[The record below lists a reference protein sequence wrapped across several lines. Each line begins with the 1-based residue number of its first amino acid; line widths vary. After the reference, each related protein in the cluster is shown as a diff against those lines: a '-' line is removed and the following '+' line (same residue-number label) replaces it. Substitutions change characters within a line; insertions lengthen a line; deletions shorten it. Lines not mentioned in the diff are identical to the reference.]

1 MNVRIVF
8 YHIGQILRVIAA
20 FLVVPLFTSLVCGE
34 LTARLVCAFVVPM
47 LVCLG
52 IGFVLTRSK
61 PEDTSFYA
69 REGLLIVGF
78 SWIIISLL
86 GALPFAIGTFGDAE
100 FADLSFIDWFF
111 ESTSGFTTTGSSILH
126 ATDGGHQID
135 LMYDL
140 GYKGLLM
147 WRSLTHWLGGMGVL
161 VFVLAVLPSSSASGI
176 HLMQAESTG
185 PSIGK
190 LVSRMRSTARILYVI
205 YAVLTLVEILLLVI
219 GSAFDGQMNF
229 FHSVILS
236 LGTAGTGGFAA
247 TSGSVGD
254 FGLYVQ
260 IVVTVFMFLFGVN
273 FNLYYMV
280 LIGQV
285 LGVFK
290 REELRFYVLTLV
302 TSMILLTFSVWLGAD
317 RTAVAYSDS
326 FWSTLQYTSFTAV
339 SLMTSTGYAT
349 VDFTSWPTFAR
360 ALLLLLM
367 FIGASAGSTGGGFKC
382 SRFLI
387 LVKSAFVRCRK
398 IINPR
403 AVYAVKMDGKRLDDE
418 VVGSVSGYFV
428 VYTLI
433 LLLATLLISL
443 DVSALG
449 DNQLA
454 TAFSSALT
462 FLNNIGPGITKTVG
476 PSGDFFAFAPLTKL
490 LSSLLMLFGRLE
502 IYPILML
509 FSPKTYSRA

>member
-8 YHIGQILRVIAA
+8 YHIGQILRVLAA
-20 FLVVPLFTSLVCGE
+20 FLVVPLLTSLVCGE
-34 LTARLVCAFVVPM
+34 MTARIALAFVVPM
-47 LVCLG
+47 IVCLG
-52 IGFVLTRSK
+52 IGFVLTRQR

-86 GALPFAIGTFGDAE
+86 GALPFAIGTFGNE
-100 FADLSFIDWFF
+100 NFADLTYIDWLF
-111 ESTSGFTTTGSSILH
+111 ESVSGFTTTGSSILH
-126 ATDGGHQID
+126 ATDAGHQID
-135 LMYDL
+135 LMYDF

-161 VFVLAVLPSSSASGI
+161 VFVLAVLPSSGASGI

-205 YAVLTLVEILLLVI
+205 YAALTLVEILLLVI
-219 GSAFDGQMNF
+219 GSAFDANMNF

-236 LGTAGTGGFAA
+236 MGTAGTGGFAA

-260 IVVTVFMFLFGVN
+260 IVVTVFMFLFGIN
-273 FNLYYMV
+273 FNLYYMI
-280 LIGQV
+280 LIGQII
-285 LGVFK
+285 GVFK
-290 REELRFYVLTLV
+290 REELRFYFLTVVGAIL
-302 TSMILLTFSVWLGAD
+302 LLTFNVWLGAD
-317 RTAVAYSDS
+317 RNAVGYADS
-326 FWSTLQYTSFTAV
+326 FWSSLQYTSFTAV
-339 SLMTSTGYAT
+339 SLMTSTGFAT
-349 VDFTSWPTFAR
+349 TDFTAWPTFSR

-367 FIGASAGSTGGGFKC
+367 FIGACAGSTGGGFKC

-387 LVKSAFVRCRK
+387 LVKSAVVRCRK
-398 IINPR
+398 IVNPR

-418 VVGSVSGYFV
+418 VVNGVSGYFV
-428 VYTLI
+428 VYVLI
-433 LLLATLLISL
+433 LFLSTLLISL
-443 DVSALG
+443 DVGALG
-449 DNQLA
+449 DNQIA
-454 TAFSSALT
+454 TSFSSALT
-462 FLNNIGPGITKTVG
+462 FFNNIGPGMTRIVG
-476 PSGDFFAFAPLTKL
+476 PSGDFFLFAAPTKIL
-490 LSSLLMLFGRLE
+490 FSLLMLFGRLE